1 MTDKEFKRL
10 SRAQLI
16 EIIYRLQLKEEE
28 LSAQNQ
34 QLKEAL
40 AEKRLR
46 MDRVGN
52 LAEAVLE
59 INNVMQAA
67 QDAAAQYIDEI
78 RQMRSEME
86 EERRKVME
94 QARQE
99 AAQQYAEDSRRLR
112 EEVEA
117 QRQQVLEQARQE
129 AAQAAQAA
137 ARQQEEE
144 LNKLRAEALEERRRI
159 LDAAIEEAADMAAR
173 TPDPVPSVSEED
185 ELESILKEFSDPE

>member
-59 INNVMQAA
+59 INNVMKAA

-117 QRQQVLEQARQE
+117 QRQQVLEQGRQE

>member
-59 INNVMQAA
+59 INNVMKAA
-67 QDAAAQYIDEI
+67 QDAAA
-78 RQMRSEME
+78 
-86 EERRKVME
+86 
-94 QARQE
+94 
-99 AAQQYAEDSRRLR
+99 
-112 EEVEA
+112 
-117 QRQQVLEQARQE
+117 
-129 AAQAAQAA
+129 
-137 ARQQEEE
+137 
-144 LNKLRAEALEERRRI
+144 
-159 LDAAIEEAADMAAR
+159 
-173 TPDPVPSVSEED
+173 
-185 ELESILKEFSDPE
+185 

>member
-34 QLKEAL
+34 QLKKAL

>member
-59 INNVMQAA
+59 INNVMKAA